1 MGNCLR
7 CLTSCFRSVF
17 SKSQDDEETSPLL
30 GKQRPT
36 PADTQVV
43 RQKQSASVDRRV
55 TVGAGQP
62 IGGKSD
68 TGRRS
73 DKYHRIKERKEGE
86 NPVLESQM
94 RRLQEVHFYL
104 SSICSYITCISH
116 ISYLSQRLIQ
126 GNDG

>member
-7 CLTSCFRSVF
+7 CLTSCFRSIF

-30 GKQRPT
+30 GRQRPT
-36 PADTQVV
+36 PVDTQVV

-62 IGGKSD
+62 IGGKED

-73 DKYHRIKERKEGE
+73 DKYHRIRERKEGE
-86 NPVLESQM
+86 NPILESHQ
-94 RRLQEVHFYL
+94 RRFQEVYFYL
-104 SSICSYITCISH
+104 SYCPYITCIPY
-116 ISYLSQRLIQ
+116 ISYLS
-126 GNDG
+126 